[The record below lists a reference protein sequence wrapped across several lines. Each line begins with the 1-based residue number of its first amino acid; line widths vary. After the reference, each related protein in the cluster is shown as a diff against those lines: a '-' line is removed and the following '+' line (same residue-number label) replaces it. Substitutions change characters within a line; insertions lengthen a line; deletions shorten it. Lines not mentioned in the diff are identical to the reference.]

1 MTKTGSTFVALVSFC
16 SVFFSHNL
24 VTGLRSRLRA
34 AVVARQAAV
43 VAGRPEALNRQ
54 AAAMARQGGRRPEMA
69 YRRVEVGGQ

>member
-16 SVFFSHNL
+16 SVFFSQNL

-43 VAGRPEALNRQ
+43 MAGRPEA
-54 AAAMARQGGRRPEMA
+54 MARQGETTARQEGRKAEMA
-69 YRRVEVGGQ
+69 YRRGEVEGQ